1 MNLTELD
8 AGVWYSRLW
17 RGRRYLGLS
26 SAFDGALDKLLA
38 GLPTMSGGKAEKA
51 RQRVHIDADGW
62 QKFEEDLNA
71 LPSLQCA
78 LWQERQVIITYVGG
92 DGVTSDRLCAPLGL
106 VLKGRV
112 WYFVAQVETDIRAYR
127 VARIREA
134 IVLEK
139 ASPYPESFELAAYW
153 EKSQRELRFTLPRC
167 LAVVRVAP
175 EIRVAFQKARNV
187 KIEEEQGADSESWH
201 RLLVDFETAGHA
213 LENTVLF
220 GLNLEILSPPELRE
234 DIKEKLQ
241 ALTSLYS

>member
-1 MNLTELD
+1 MRADRLISILMMLRVHQRLTAREMAERLECSERTILRDMTALTLAGVPVAAERGAGGGWYLSQPYETRLTGLNLTELD
-8 AGVWYSRLW
+8 ALFVESRP
-17 RGRRYLGLS
+17 GRVLRDLGLS

-38 GLPTMSGGKAEKA
+38 VLPTMSRGQAEKA

-62 QKFEEDLNA
+62 QKFEEDLSA

-78 LWQERQVIITYVGG
+78 LWQERQVLITYVGG

-153 EKSQRELRFTLPRC
+153 EKSQR
-167 LAVVRVAP
+167 
-175 EIRVAFQKARNV
+175 
-187 KIEEEQGADSESWH
+187 
-201 RLLVDFETAGHA
+201 
-213 LENTVLF
+213 
-220 GLNLEILSPPELRE
+220 
-234 DIKEKLQ
+234 
-241 ALTSLYS
+241 